1 MSSSKNTEEKEPTVP
16 ADLKKTLAADPMV
29 ELVWNSL
36 TTLARWDY
44 VIWVNQAKQ
53 EETRAHRIKRTFEMM
68 KAGKKR
74 PCCFTIVPADLYKAM
89 EKSPKAKAQWK
100 TLSGVEKREFV
111 SWINTANDKE
121 RANQACELLEAGK
134 SL

>member
-1 MSSSKNTEEKEPTVP
+1 MKNITAEKEPTVP
-16 ADLKKTLAADPMV
+16 ADLKKALGADPMV

-36 TTLARWDY
+36 TVLARWDY

-53 EETRAHRIKRTFEMM
+53 EETRVHRIKRTYEMM

-89 EKSPKAKAQWK
+89 EKSPRAKEHWK

-111 SWINTANDKE
+111 SWINEANDKE
-121 RANQACELLEAGK
+121 RAGQACDLLEAGK
-134 SL
+134 QSP